1 MIDDEST
8 KFRNSLEGL
17 LDEIVGPD
25 STSRLD
31 GELIRLSKR
40 HYRNQMYE

>member
-31 GELIRLSKR
+31 GELITLLTRSFAPP
-40 HYRNQMYE
+40 